1 MEWVGIWNTVDG
13 TRGWRFSGSAV
24 SGTLAAGACRA
35 VFGEIDTDRIL
46 VAGAESAPPEAL
58 PEAATALGMTL
69 EPNGDGSG
77 GLLIQNVDGDSPA
90 AQRGFATGDVILEVD
105 NKPVS
110 EPGDFDQAVQ
120 AVRDRGLNT
129 VLIKIA
135 RDGEARFVG
144 LPIGE
149 TE

>member
-1 MEWVGIWNTVDG
+1 MNQ
-13 TRGWRFSGSAV
+13 
-24 SGTLAAGACRA
+24 
-35 VFGEIDTDRIL
+35 
-46 VAGAESAPPEAL
+46 GAELTIWRDGAETTISVQLQQLDETAVTQAPEQPTPPEAL

-69 EPNGDGSG
+69 VPNGDGSG